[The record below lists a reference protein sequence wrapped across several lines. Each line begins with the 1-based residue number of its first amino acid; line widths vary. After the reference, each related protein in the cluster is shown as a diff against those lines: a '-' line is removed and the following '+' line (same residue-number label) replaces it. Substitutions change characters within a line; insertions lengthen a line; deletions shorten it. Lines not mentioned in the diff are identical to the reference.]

1 MVSFLK
7 HELPLIKEGST
18 YTTDR
23 STAVLTLGTLP
34 DWLPRERKIVL

>member
-7 HELPLIKEGST
+7 QELPLTKEGST

-34 DWLPRERKIVL
+34 DWLPWERKVVL